1 MAMMTLLSILLAVA
15 VGTTILYATK
25 SATRE
30 YEYEA
35 LRREFQERAEKE
47 NEKIMDELIDLRKKV
62 ESDSYVNK
70 RRYDLLEQEIQ
81 LLSKNQK

>member
-1 MAMMTLLSILLAVA
+1 
-15 VGTTILYATK
+15 
-25 SATRE
+25 
-30 YEYEA
+30 
-35 LRREFQERAEKE
+35 
-47 NEKIMDELIDLRKKV
+47 MDELIDLRKKV